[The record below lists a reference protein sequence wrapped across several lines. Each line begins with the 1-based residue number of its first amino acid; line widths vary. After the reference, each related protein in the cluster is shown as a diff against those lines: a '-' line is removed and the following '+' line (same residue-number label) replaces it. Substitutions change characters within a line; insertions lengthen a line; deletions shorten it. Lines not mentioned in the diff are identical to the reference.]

1 MKKSEI
7 LQFDHLVIGSGLAGL
22 STALNLA
29 ASGRSVA
36 VVTKRKTDD
45 CNTKCAQ
52 GGIECVTDSDD
63 TFDEHVIDTLNA
75 GAGLCNEKAVR
86 VIVENGPAVL
96 KELVERGV
104 KFTTRGELGYSDE
117 QQSYVRSYQI

>member
-22 STALNLA
+22 SSALNLA
-29 ASGRSVA
+29 KTGHSIA
-36 VVTKRKTDD
+36 VVTKRKIDD

-52 GGIECVTDSDD
+52 GGIACVTDSED

-75 GAGLCNEKAVR
+75 GAGLCRESAVR
-86 VIVENGPAVL
+86 AIVENGPAVL
-96 KELVERGV
+96 KELIERGV
-104 KFTTRGELGYSDE
+104 KFTTRGDLGYSDE
-117 QQSYVRSYQI
+117 KQCRQY

>member
-36 VVTKRKTDD
+36 VVTKRRIDD

-52 GGIECVTDSDD
+52 GGIACVTDSDD

-75 GAGLCNEKAVR
+75 GAGLCNERAAFSG
-86 VIVENGPAVL
+86 VEV
-96 KELVERGV
+96 
-104 KFTTRGELGYSDE
+104 
-117 QQSYVRSYQI
+117 